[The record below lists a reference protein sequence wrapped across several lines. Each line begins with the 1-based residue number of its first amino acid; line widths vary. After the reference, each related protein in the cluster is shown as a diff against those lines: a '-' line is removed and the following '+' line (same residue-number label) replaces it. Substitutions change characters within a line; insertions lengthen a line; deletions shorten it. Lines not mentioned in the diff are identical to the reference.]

1 MPRRDSAFIH
11 VEILLL
17 AQQAGATIT
26 EVTIEHYPPDGG
38 AGMRAE
44 CPRCDAST
52 YPVGKVMVG
61 VAMAQIATVSL
72 CQMVLTVEM

>member
-26 EVTIEHYPPDGG
+26 EVTIEHYPRM
-38 AGMRAE
+38 AGQACGLNAR
-44 CPRCDAST
+44 DATRVPIQLAKSWWEL
-52 YPVGKVMVG
+52 
-61 VAMAQIATVSL
+61 QWRRL
-72 CQMVLTVEM
+72 RR